1 MLNDDVPPRPL
12 LHPISYRT
20 PVTKGGEEK
29 ARLSKSSKTTGKT
42 CHGEC
47 LFAFS
52 FRSFGTLKLGK
63 VKRMVKRRRI
73 FSHPPAFLSFP
84 PERTR
89 TRSLQVISVDLYR
102 PRIGL

>member
-52 FRSFGTLKLGK
+52 F
-63 VKRMVKRRRI
+63 
-73 FSHPPAFLSFP
+73 
-84 PERTR
+84 
-89 TRSLQVISVDLYR
+89 
-102 PRIGL
+102 